1 MMSKSK
7 KPEGLEDSMERLES
21 IVSDLEEGEFSLE
34 EALNKFEEGL
44 KLGKQCRKI
53 LDQAELRVKKLVENA
68 DGELEEQEFDEKS

>member
-1 MMSKSK
+1 
-7 KPEGLEDSMERLES
+7 MERLES

-44 KLGKQCRKI
+44 KLGKQCRKV
-53 LDQAELRVKKLVENA
+53 LDQAELRVKILVENA

>member
-1 MMSKSK
+1 
-7 KPEGLEDSMERLES
+7 MERLES
-21 IVSDLEEGEFSLE
+21 IVSDLEVGEFSLE

-68 DGELEEQEFDEKS
+68 DGELEEEAFDEKS

>member
-1 MMSKSK
+1 MTKSK
-7 KPEGLEDSMERLES
+7 KPEGLEVSMEQLES

>member
-1 MMSKSK
+1 MSKGK
-7 KPEGLEDSMERLES
+7 KSEGLEVSMERLES

-44 KLGKQCRKI
+44 KLGKHCRKI